1 MAGRPCAVTTSI
13 LARLLSCAYVLC
25 AAAGVVLF
33 MLHCRHSHCDV
44 HLGIRP
50 SFSGAPQAA
59 RAQHM
64 QMHLR
69 SGSGDTVADLAQL
82 IWKFWN
88 CRLLS

>member
-44 HLGIRP
+44 HLGIGP
-50 SFSGAPQAA
+50 SFSATPAA

-64 QMHLR
+64 TIYLR
-69 SGSGDTVADLAQL
+69 SGSGEAVADPAQL
-82 IWKFWN
+82 
-88 CRLLS
+88 